1 MSDLRHLDELTKE
14 PWFKQP
20 WVILGTGPSL
30 NNFDYENWKDYNI
43 AAIYDAAFACE
54 KVRVTFASDHW
65 WGKTDHHAYFDRS
78 EYVATRIINSEIPPF
93 ENVRYWEYDCDVEQL
108 GGRRLFPEVR
118 TYPCSNTSS
127 FIVYWLC
134 FHGVKE
140 IYTCGID
147 GGWGVADVV
156 RDVYREQATPDRGW
170 HPDRENEGVYGHAS
184 GHGVTLIK
192 I

>member
-1 MSDLRHLDELTKE
+1 MSDLRHLDELTKAE
-14 PWFKQP
+14 WFKAP

-30 NNFDYENWKDYNI
+30 NHFDYDKYKGYNI
-43 AAIYDAAFACE
+43 AAIYDAVFACE
-54 KVRVTFASDHW
+54 NVRITFASDHW
-65 WGKTDHHAYFDRS
+65 AGSKNHFAYFPRS
-78 EYVATRIINSEIPPF
+78 EYVATRIINSDHQGEKI
-93 ENVRYWEYDCDVEQL
+93 RYWEYDCDVEQL

-134 FHGVKE
+134 YHGIRE
-140 IYTCGID
+140 IYTSGID

-156 RDVYREQATPDRGW
+156 RDSYREQATPDKGW
-170 HPDRENEGVYGHAS
+170 HPDRENGGVYGHAS